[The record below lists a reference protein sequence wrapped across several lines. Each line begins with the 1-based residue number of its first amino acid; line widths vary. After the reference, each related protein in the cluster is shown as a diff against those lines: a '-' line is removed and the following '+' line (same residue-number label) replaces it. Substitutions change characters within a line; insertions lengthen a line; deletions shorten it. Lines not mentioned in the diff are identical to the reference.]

1 MTEKPYELIVNDDG
15 TYGLMHPT
23 GLYTHMDAKELLE
36 RLVRMLNSNQESYD
50 ELQEEYLDFT
60 RDVERELQKEYNKSN
75 IPVWKHEFIKTLAY
89 NMGLSV
95 KKEF

>member
-23 GLYTHMDAKELLE
+23 GLYCFKDAKELLE
-36 RLVRMLNSNQESYD
+36 ILVRMLNDNQETFD
-50 ELQEEYLDFT
+50 KLEEEYLDFSQHVT
-60 RDVERELQKEYNKSN
+60 RELQKEYNKSN
-75 IPVWKHEFIKTLAY
+75 IPVWKHDFIKTLAY